1 VSSMTAPEPEQSAPA
16 ATRAPSRSRLRADR
30 FRLLQ
35 LSLLVLRSG
44 PALILLVLIAVV
56 SSTTPVF
63 RTSGNIGTS
72 SRKSTWRRSSSRV
85 TRSGSCRAFRASP
98 RSTTG

>member
-16 ATRAPSRSRLRADR
+16 GTRAPSRSRLRADR

-63 RTSGNIGTS
+63 RTSGNIGNVLSQKYLAT
-72 SRKSTWRRSSSRV
+72 KLEPGDTL
-85 TRSGSCRAFRASP
+85 GILQAFRASR